1 MLVSCLF
8 AFVHDKCYF
17 SRYKVLAC
25 FCIFSGRLHRLLV
38 CSENSWDRMRER
50 SDFVGVGQYWQ
61 KVSRRKRIR
70 TCVVWYDYVVPDRT
84 RCSCQGKGRKT
95 QIRCA
100 SLVSRARIKPGFYG
114 RAEPSAASERA
125 ECGDSD
131 IGVIYTPLFLADVTS
146 MRRNS
151 SIVVAKTRSRSYEWH
166 LRQILQRSAVQL
178 ACRKTRGSHNKAG
191 QLRPISILSSFVRL
205 FKNTAKVNIYY

>member
-1 MLVSCLF
+1 
-8 AFVHDKCYF
+8 
-17 SRYKVLAC
+17 
-25 FCIFSGRLHRLLV
+25 
-38 CSENSWDRMRER
+38 MRER
-50 SDFVGVGQYWQ
+50 SDLVGVGPYWQ
-61 KVSRRKRIR
+61 KVSSRKRNR
-70 TCVVWYDYVVPDRT
+70 TWVVWYEIEPGARVR
-84 RCSCQGKGRKT
+84 GKDERLST
-95 QIRCA
+95 SQIRCA

-166 LRQILQRSAVQL
+166 LRQILQRSAAQL
-178 ACRKTRGSHNKAG
+178 ACRKTLGSHNKAG
-191 QLRPISILSSFVRL
+191 QLQTHLYSLVFCSTLQKYCYS
-205 FKNTAKVNIYY
+205 